1 MDSKVSLKYEA
12 AGELSE
18 TDLDKINQLIVSIWD
33 YHSWVQEK
41 NIKPMAEFMLGEVII
56 NSSCIFV
63 VRDGEEIVGVIAA
76 SIIDNIRQ
84 KATAKIRKYTALKA
98 LISDKRDEVFAC
110 YLDTLILNET
120 LLLRSGK
127 NFNAS
132 LNLFIIDER
141 YQGMGIGN
149 KLYSFFSEYL
159 INKKIDEFFLY
170 TDDSSNFQFYERKG
184 LNRIEEE
191 KFLWRDSNQG
201 SEIYYLYEGKVK

>member
-1 MDSKVSLKYEA
+1 MSSNVSLKYEA
-12 AGELSE
+12 AEELSE
-18 TDLDKINQLIVSIWD
+18 NDLDKINQMIVFTWD
-33 YHSWVQEK
+33 YHSWVPKK
-41 NIKPMAEFMLGEVII
+41 NVKPMAEFFLGEVII
-56 NSSCIFV
+56 NSSRIFV
-63 VRDGEEIVGVIAA
+63 VRNEDEIVGVIAA

-132 LNLFIIDER
+132 LNLFIIDEQ

-149 KLYSFFSEYL
+149 KLYSMFTDYL
-159 INKKIDEFFLY
+159 IEMK
-170 TDDSSNFQFYERKG
+170 
-184 LNRIEEE
+184 
-191 KFLWRDSNQG
+191 
-201 SEIYYLYEGKVK
+201 